1 MLLVR
6 TLIIKKT
13 KGPKFLLIYR
23 EISAACFHVQ
33 LQQIVLESLQG
44 ESARYDVDDLTRLW
58 GSASLS
64 VLANAHKRC

>member
-44 ESARYDVDDLTRLW
+44 ESARYDVDDLTRL
-58 GSASLS
+58 
-64 VLANAHKRC
+64 